1 MNTLLKRGLLGLAA
15 VAVPAGAVV
24 ALPMAAGAAPLAA
37 PVHVVNNCTN
47 ATGAAT
53 QYPQYPNG
61 CSFVFY
67 DGNGHQTTFTDSKF
81 TDVVT
86 PLGEIEALVGTGAN
100 AVPNSTGKVVIY
112 DTANTPGTPGQTALS
127 FVSGK
132 TTTNWIMEILP
143 NGQWGLTATFS
154 K

>member
-1 MNTLLKRGLLGLAA
+1 MNKFVKRGLLGIAT

-24 ALPMAAGAAPLAA
+24 ALPMAAGAAPVPA
-37 PVHVVNNCTN
+37 PIQVVTNCTK
-47 ATGAAT
+47 ATGAAA

-67 DGNGHQTTFTDSKF
+67 DGNGHQTTLTDSTF

-86 PLGEIEALVGTGAN
+86 PFGETEAFTGTGAN
-100 AVPNSTGKVVIY
+100 AVPNNTGKVVIY
-112 DTANTPGTPGQTALS
+112 DAANTPGNPGQTALS

-132 TTTNWIMEILP
+132 TTTNWIMAILP
-143 NGQWGLTATFS
+143 NGDWGLTASFS

>member
-1 MNTLLKRGLLGLAA
+1 MNKLLKRGLLGLGA
-15 VAVPAGAVV
+15 VAVPAGAVM
-24 ALPMAAGAAPLAA
+24 ALPMAAGAAPVPA
-37 PVHVVNNCTN
+37 PVHVVNNCIN

-61 CSFVFY
+61 CSFIFD

-86 PLGEIEALVGTGAN
+86 PFGEFEAFVGTGAN

-112 DTANTPGTPGQTALS
+112 DAANTPGNPGQTALS

-132 TTTNWIMEILP
+132 TTTNWIMAILP
-143 NGQWGLTATFS
+143 NGEWALTATFS